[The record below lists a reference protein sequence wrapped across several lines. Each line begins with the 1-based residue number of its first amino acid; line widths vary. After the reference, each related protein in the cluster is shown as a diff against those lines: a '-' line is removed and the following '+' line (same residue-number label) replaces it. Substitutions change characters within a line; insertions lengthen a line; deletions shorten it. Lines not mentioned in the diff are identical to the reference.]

1 MPDYFEQLKEFAMKA
16 SPIANAAFGEPGPG
30 LKPASDF
37 ESEWVYGMPGKGG
50 PQPRPSYSIG
60 KRQQDILAREIR
72 TLPEFEAPPG
82 AYSSTEIVDP
92 EELEALRREVANYAE
107 KYGKYDPKDVARLAE
122 LEAMEGNMRSI
133 KKAAPRLEGGGL
145 RRWKSIEPIDM
156 EAYEPIDMEAY
167 ERIEPIERWVTMED
181 AIEKAAP
188 RLKRMEPMEPYERI
202 SPMVRPG
209 VDAFESLMDS
219 FGFNAREI
227 PDFATGQRAEKAW
240 RERDT
245 LGLMEHAFMPWES
258 VEEIPE
264 GTRFVERS
272 VEKTGPGSQ
281 GTQFYQGDDYDPRED
296 ILSAS
301 MPKRY

>member
-16 SPIANAAFGEPGPG
+16 SPIANAALGESEPG

-60 KRQQDILAREIR
+60 QTGEDILAREIR

-92 EELEALRREVANYAE
+92 EELEALRRKVANYAE

-133 KKAAPRLEGGGL
+133 RK
-145 RRWKSIEPIDM
+145 IDPM
-156 EAYEPIDMEAY
+156 Y
-167 ERIEPIERWVTMED
+167 ERGVPGVEAEPWREGDESRLYNLFEPMEFY
-181 AIEKAAP
+181 AP
-188 RLKRMEPMEPYERI
+188 MEPMERI

-209 VDAFESLMDS
+209 VDAFESFMDS
-219 FGFNAREI
+219 LGFS
-227 PDFATGQRAEKAW
+227 AT
-240 RERDT
+240 
-245 LGLMEHAFMPWES
+245 
-258 VEEIPE
+258 EIPE
-264 GTRFVERS
+264 GTRVVERS
-272 VEKTGPGSQ
+272 VEKIPS
-281 GTQFYQGDDYDPRED
+281 GDAL
-296 ILSAS
+296 LSAS